1 MYTPPAFRIENLPEM
16 HDIMRAAR
24 LATLVTTTDQGLLAT
39 PLPLFLVPDEGEFGT
54 LYGHLARANPQSSQP
69 AVGEA
74 LVLFAGP
81 DAYVTPSWYATKQE
95 TGRVVPTWNYVAVH
109 AYGTP
114 EFFDDP
120 DRLREVVTRLTNL
133 HEEPRA
139 EPWAVTDAPEAFVR
153 S

>member
-1 MYTPPAFRIENLPEM
+1 MYAPPAFRIENLPEM

-24 LATLVTTTDQGLLAT
+24 LATVVTTTDQGLLAT

-54 LYGHLARANPQSSQP
+54 LYGHFARANPQASQP

-109 AYGTP
+109 A
-114 EFFDDP
+114 
-120 DRLREVVTRLTNL
+120 
-133 HEEPRA
+133 
-139 EPWAVTDAPEAFVR
+139 
-153 S
+153 